1 MSPRGYATL
10 RITVPAAVLV
20 FAAGLIAANFLYY
33 LPSAE
38 HALEEQAR
46 ARLVQEL
53 KRVQSALEYLLLNGD
68 LKGAQ
73 REIALLASTPE
84 LSTVALVDDARLII
98 AATRMAWSRRDVTEV
113 LPRFDVAAADRVAR
127 ERRTQIE
134 MGPERASLTGYAS
147 VSLGATG
154 HELRPTRLGYLYVL
168 YDLVPGKALARARI
182 VDQSLVFAA
191 LVGALG
197 LALGYFLHL
206 YLTRRAERLVVAA
219 ERLAAGDLGARAGLS
234 GRDELARLG
243 GAFDTMAATVADTQT
258 LLRADIEKRERT
270 EAALRVSEESYR
282 AIFEASEDAIFVHEI
297 PSGRFVDVN
306 PRGSSA
312 YGYTREE
319 LLAIDVGTL
328 SSGEPLHTQEEAMKN
343 IARAI
348 AGEHLRFEWHCRN
361 KDGSLRWEEVLL
373 KRVVIGGHDRVL
385 AMTRDITD
393 RKEAAEALARQ
404 REALYQREKLAALGS
419 LLAGVAHELNNP
431 LAVVVARAVLLEE
444 ADHPPTRA
452 AAAKIRAAAER
463 CARIVRTFLAMARQ
477 RPPERGPIV
486 VNDLTTAALD
496 VLGYGLRTSG
506 IEVALALEPD
516 LPSISADADQIH
528 QVFMNLLVN
537 AQQALQDWSPP
548 RRIQIASRLDPGGNA
563 IRVVVAD
570 NGPGIPEALRARVFE
585 PYFTTKPLGVG
596 IGVGL
601 SVSLGIIE
609 AHGGTLTLE
618 HPLEGGT
625 AFTIVLPVE
634 PAAEP
639 VAVTPPLPV
648 VAAAGRVLVVDDE
661 AEMRDMLR
669 EILEGDGHRIAT
681 AGSGREA
688 LERMSSETY
697 DVILTD
703 LRMPDLDGQALFR
716 EIAERWPEHAAGVVF
731 ITGDTLAPALRELAG
746 ENGLPVIEKPFLPSE
761 VRRVIAEVMACRK
774 AALDTFPPKQDSAR

>member
-20 FAAGLIAANFLYY
+20 FAAGLIAVNFLYY

-38 HALEEQAR
+38 RALEDQAR

-53 KRVQSALEYLLLNGD
+53 KRLQSALEYLLLNGD

-73 REIALLASTPE
+73 REIAILASNPE
-84 LSTVALVDDARLII
+84 FTTVALVDNARLII
-98 AATRMAWSRRDVTEV
+98 AATRLAWSRRDAMEV
-113 LPRFDVAAADRVAR
+113 LPRFDVATAARVAR
-127 ERRTQIE
+127 ERGIQIAL
-134 MGPERASLTGYAS
+134 GPERASLTGYAS
-147 VSLGATG
+147 VLLGTTG
-154 HELRPTRLGYLYVL
+154 RELRPTRLGYLYIL

-182 VDQSLVFAA
+182 VNQSLVFAA

-206 YLTRRAERLVVAA
+206 YLTRRVERLVRAA
-219 ERLAAGDLGARAGLS
+219 ESLAAGDLAARSGLS
-234 GRDELARLG
+234 GRDELGRLG
-243 GAFDTMAATVADTQT
+243 QAFDAMAAKVAETQT
-258 LLRADIEKRERT
+258 LLLADIEERERT

-282 AIFEASEDAIFVHEI
+282 AIFNAAEDAIFVHEI

-319 LLAIDVGTL
+319 LLAIDVVTL
-328 SSGEPLHTQEEAMKN
+328 SSGEHTQEEVMKN

-348 AGEHLRFEWHCRN
+348 AGEQVRVEWHCRN

-444 ADHPPTRA
+444 ADHPATRA

-486 VNDLTTAALD
+486 VNDLITAALD
-496 VLGYGLRTSG
+496 VLGYGLRTSD
-506 IEVALALEPD
+506 IEVALALDPG

-537 AQQALQDWSPP
+537 AQQALQDRPPP
-548 RRIQIASRLDPGGNA
+548 RRIQIASQLDPGGNA

-570 NGPGIPEALRARVFE
+570 NGPGISEALRARVFE

-609 AHGGTLTLE
+609 AHGGTLALE
-618 HPLEGGT
+618 HPREGGT

-634 PAAEP
+634 TAAEP

-648 VAAAGRVLVVDDE
+648 VATTGRVLVVDDE
-661 AEMRDMLR
+661 AEMRHMLR
-669 EILEGDGHRIAT
+669 EILERDGHRIAT

-688 LERMSSETY
+688 LERMSTETY

-703 LRMPDLDGQALFR
+703 LRMPDLDGQSLYR
-716 EIAERWPEHAAGVVF
+716 EIAERWPERSAGVVF
-731 ITGDTLAPALRELAG
+731 ITGDTLAPALRKLAG
-746 ENGLPVIEKPFLPSE
+746 ENERPVILKPFLPSE
-761 VRRVIAEVMACRK
+761 VRRVIAEVMASRK
-774 AALDTFPPKQDSAR
+774 VALDTFPPTRDSAR